1 MEKGW
6 KFKKEKTDLIVGTE
20 AKPTQFK
27 SGEVIINKKSTK
39 KHLDKLIQINNDGI
53 NKEPKG
59 KVTND
64 ATEGGLLKGKP
75 HYDENGNPTGGIP
88 GIVDG
93 VKKIETEGD
102 EFVVNA
108 EASRKHW
115 QELSKINQE
124 DGNGVAI
131 GPQDANYE
139 EDPEEEYKGG
149 GKIEFNAN
157 HIPSK
162 WVMSYA
168 KKIKSKY
175 PEIWKLGGNI
185 FGNQAFENLERVFNR
200 GYWLDSEKWM
210 YIKWRSYV
218 ARHQR
223 DYHIGGVVAMLK
235 WVDKVEKG
243 WPYMKELIEAKIA
256 KKGWKHKQSSK
267 KMKDGG
273 NIESENKP
281 KNLEDNI
288 FIHETKK
295 EYFENILKK
304 GFKLSENPVITK
316 GIYTVIEKDKKDKF
330 YHDGY
335 EIAIK
340 LKEGSKIFWTDTERP
355 TDFIYGITGNKYF
368 SNVYKKWYELTTN
381 HPFEKRYE
389 MPQDEK
395 WKWREKL
402 STEINN
408 WLDEN
413 KYCGI
418 QQGGE
423 IVITNL
429 NCIKNIKPYNR
440 ELSSK
445 MSKGGV
451 ITYKDK
457 YNTKYGYKKGESH
470 SLEQIHIDSG
480 VSMKGLQQIY
490 DKGIGAYKT
499 NPSSVRPNVTSKE
512 QWAMARVYS
521 SVMGGKAAKI
531 DAKELK
537 MENGGNIDEAISK
550 LKSVTSQQKN
560 TIKRI
565 VSTIEKA
572 NGKQTVSVLD
582 IRKGHV
588 ILNVFNVRDKV
599 DVIRTT
605 TFCDVEINTKGNIT
619 KGFYN
624 YLTPK
629 VETKYP
635 YMEKGGG
642 VGQEITCQNCGWHWN
657 TNQSEEFDKYVC
669 HNCGT
674 DNSMVYA
681 PKKHVEGGLVAPN
694 GKSSNLTPEQY
705 KLVRTTAFKA
715 WFGDWENDF
724 ANASKVIDE
733 NGEPLVVEH
742 KTNSEFYIFDKNKS
756 GTKSDYGYFGK
767 GFYFSPKGKGSKS
780 YGDRIMYCFLNLKN
794 PKYIKSYELEPNNFI
809 EAIVIRGDFD
819 FIENKKLTSKESK
832 EIQEIVVFEPN
843 QIKLADGTNTT
854 FDGNNPDIRFEEG
867 GIVNIVNSKSLTI
880 EIGSDLYKVQYQRN
894 ERGDTDKN
902 VWFANVMSKNGETI
916 ENGHLCYDYEYTNVI
931 YGFSLYEVEKD
942 IVDTFKENS
951 LYLIIQDDYGLDIEV
966 RHIESSN
973 NPDIRFDGG
982 GKVNEKKIRVKV
994 EYLEEQFYELNKEI
1008 DVPVSV
1014 FKQYQKTG
1022 KVPREFLN
1030 DLTSEIED
1038 KNWVETNPMSVHLTL
1053 VNKMEHGGNIEWSKA
1068 KIGDNALV
1076 VSENKMGIIVKDYG
1090 RKFHLKFVD
1099 GTQKTHDA
1107 SELNFYSFDEED
1119 YGKGG
1124 TLMVKGKL
1132 VKVGD
1137 TGIYDG
1143 RVKEDITVTSISPK
1157 IVTFVTSNGVKKG
1170 VYTYKFE
1177 KFYIPSNVEKPIEGS
1192 IEEVKVEDNKQKIS
1206 TENKI
1211 LIKKL
1216 INSIPKSTYKEY
1228 GDGELPYELLVYT
1241 DDDEFE
1247 VAQFVSF
1254 KNITELDKV
1263 FDKIIT
1269 KYKNK
1274 LLRIEF
1280 KWSEDYGYPDQIVIY
1295 NEDENEV
1302 EEVKVEKI
1310 KLSVLN
1316 KIKKLSKRIIE
1327 IEKYNLGDE
1336 DDIYSY
1342 KGDLSFKERRKLFEE
1357 QRNLENELTK
1367 VTDNL
1372 SKEQC
1377 FSINDENFQALN
1389 NAGDYGYED
1398 ENEVEEPILEEEVIQ
1413 EPIIDQP
1420 KIGKMAYE
1428 MTLDEYQ
1435 AKVSPIIKD
1444 YRKFIK
1450 KYEKWFA
1457 ASAYNGL
1464 LYVSLEEVIDALNSG
1479 ISYSNFRLPSKD
1491 DWTYRNF
1498 TPEQQARYEYSYRK
1512 TRKFDENYTQE
1523 PTPQYL
1529 IDEKNNYINKFKE
1542 FFTKD
1547 EIESRVEQDEL
1558 KSNKRSVRRAIDN
1571 GTYAK
1576 MLELGEITIER
1587 LNEIGDSVGVRIP
1600 RSVLSPKDKLKAEFD
1615 EKKRKALSEL
1625 PTISVEKMDALI
1637 ESILKDLKPLESEI
1651 YIKERKR
1658 ILELFSKVTKL
1669 QEISV
1674 KDLAQMNLPQ
1684 INVYVITEIR
1694 VIKED
1699 RKTIDKFVKVDLN
1712 DNWEKELNKALVE
1725 FVESLKY
1732 KIIFSIINNFDRITV
1747 PISEIKRLGIKVG
1760 EKGFEGQYKF
1770 IFENGCSFIFETQS
1784 IPAGGYNIQAYH
1796 FRFLS
1801 NFIDVKSSTGEKI
1814 PNNEFYKYFN
1824 AENYSKLENSKE
1836 QEFKQKIESRI
1847 IVLENLIEGYK
1858 KEQSKRLEDVKPIE
1872 DINEAKTLPY
1882 VESFV
1887 VKPIYDGSQNIYQIT
1902 LKEGYRFEYK
1912 KYIGGRY
1919 KQFIVGEKKDTN
1931 SLYKALNNVQP
1942 IFDLLI
1948 EKEEKEIEKLSSYL
1962 KTTYNEL
1969 LIAPNGEVSNLDKT
1983 QYALVRTKA
1992 FKNWFGDWENDPEN
2006 SSKVID
2012 ENGEPKVLYRGF
2024 PKRKNLGYTF
2034 KYNVNLFGSKGVG
2047 GRQTNKFGFYFTD
2060 NKKVAESYANNLTE
2074 TDKEQVIQSYFL
2086 NIRKLA
2092 DIFDK
2097 NYKYDNDELGWD
2109 FNEELGYN
2117 QYISKEDIS
2126 LQNIL
2131 DSLNLSVE
2139 DFKNYVLMLNRSLYN
2154 DINRH
2159 KDYLFLLKHAFQYFV
2174 NWNKDDNNE
2183 ELWRKILFDLG
2194 YDGICFYEG
2203 THSYSSFKYSL
2214 TYACFNSNQIKL
2226 ADGTN
2231 INFDPEK
2238 EDVRFDQGG
2247 NVDSIE
2253 KANIKI
2259 DKLPNGK
2266 LFDDAKNIEGIFDRS
2281 KYSWSEVIENFEKN
2295 KNSANLESINI
2306 KDIHIT
2312 QPNIQSNKVKSII
2325 KNIDSIPVINVIQFK
2340 DGEKAIYDGHH
2351 RLVANWAL
2359 GNNLIKVNL
2368 VKVNDYFNKGG
2379 GIDQKDTVTLDI
2391 PLLIRTLELAR
2402 EDIKND
2408 EELHRMVERLLNL
2421 KNKKK
2426 LTMDDYEYIAKI
2438 QKLKK

>member
-243 WPYMKELIEAKIA
+243 WPYMKELIEAKIT

-267 KMKDGG
+267 KMDDGGNVNNNTLKVSSYILERHPKNGDVLQGGKFNGYQIVKTVKETKLGNVNYKLWLKNGINRRIVTYSPQNKKVSDFLKIEKSYAKGSMFVTWTDEPIGGKMKDGG
-273 NIESENKP
+273 N
-281 KNLEDNI
+281 
-288 FIHETKK
+288 
-295 EYFENILKK
+295 
-304 GFKLSENPVITK
+304 
-316 GIYTVIEKDKKDKF
+316 
-330 YHDGY
+330 
-335 EIAIK
+335 
-340 LKEGSKIFWTDTERP
+340 
-355 TDFIYGITGNKYF
+355 
-368 SNVYKKWYELTTN
+368 
-381 HPFEKRYE
+381 
-389 MPQDEK
+389 
-395 WKWREKL
+395 
-402 STEINN
+402 
-408 WLDEN
+408 
-413 KYCGI
+413 
-418 QQGGE
+418 
-423 IVITNL
+423 
-429 NCIKNIKPYNR
+429 
-440 ELSSK
+440 
-445 MSKGGV
+445 V

-499 NPSSVRPNVTSKE
+499 NPSSVRPNVKSKE

-537 MENGGNIDEAISK
+537 M
-550 LKSVTSQQKN
+550 V
-560 TIKRI
+560 
-565 VSTIEKA
+565 
-572 NGKQTVSVLD
+572 
-582 IRKGHV
+582 
-588 ILNVFNVRDKV
+588 
-599 DVIRTT
+599 
-605 TFCDVEINTKGNIT
+605 
-619 KGFYN
+619 
-624 YLTPK
+624 
-629 VETKYP
+629 
-635 YMEKGGG
+635 KGGG
-642 VGQEITCQNCGWHWN
+642 VGQEITCVKCDWHWN

-681 PKKHVEGGLVAPN
+681 PKKHKEGGLIAPN
-694 GKSSNLTPEQY
+694 QKPSNLTPQQY
-705 KLVRTTAFKA
+705 KLVRTPEFKS
-715 WFGDWENDF
+715 WFGDWENDPE
-724 ANASKVIDE
+724 NASKIVDE
-733 NGEPLVVEH
+733 NGEPKMVYH
-742 KTNSEFYIFDKNKS
+742 GTNEKFTIFSLEKVGSNV
-756 GTKSDYGYFGK
+756 DYGMWGS
-767 GFYFSPKGKGSKS
+767 GFYFSPIKSFSKGYGSNLLKVFLNIRNPFVRNPNLTGSKTEFKPV
-780 YGDRIMYCFLNLKN
+780 YGKEESIQLRNEILNANYDGVLQYESGQKN
-794 PKYIKSYELEPNNFI
+794 LLTQ
-809 EAIVIRGDFD
+809 IVA
-819 FIENKKLTSKESK
+819 
-832 EIQEIVVFEPN
+832 FEPE
-843 QIKLADGTNTT
+843 QIKLADGTNKT
-854 FDGNNPDIRFEEG
+854 FDGSNPDIRFEDGGKVNSNFTPILEWRMMGVEQEDGTYKYVPYNEFYLWIYDDVHAEQKLKDGIYEYPYPTIEFNDDLESIWSKNKFKRYKGNKHIVGFVYGHVTEYLTKKGYFGMEIYVMTTKPNFRRQGVNQFAIRYLRNKFNLDKEQVEFKYPTEKGKLFIASNKFLEG
-867 GIVNIVNSKSLTI
+867 GN
-880 EIGSDLYKVQYQRN
+880 
-894 ERGDTDKN
+894 
-902 VWFANVMSKNGETI
+902 
-916 ENGHLCYDYEYTNVI
+916 
-931 YGFSLYEVEKD
+931 
-942 IVDTFKENS
+942 
-951 LYLIIQDDYGLDIEV
+951 
-966 RHIESSN
+966 
-973 NPDIRFDGG
+973 
-982 GKVNEKKIRVKV
+982 VNEKKIRVKV

-1053 VNKMEHGGNIEWSKA
+1053 V
-1068 KIGDNALV
+1068 
-1076 VSENKMGIIVKDYG
+1076 ENM
-1090 RKFHLKFVD
+1090 
-1099 GTQKTHDA
+1099 
-1107 SELNFYSFDEED
+1107 S
-1119 YGKGG
+1119 KGG
-1124 TLMVKGKL
+1124 TLMVKGNL

-1137 TGIYDG
+1137 TGIYNG

-1177 KFYIPSNVEKPIEGS
+1177 KFYIPSNVEKPISET
-1192 IEEVKVEDNKQKIS
+1192 IEEVKVEDDKEELNKKFDLLNKKYVKYSKLLDQKTKVNENTDDIEKILDDIQEQMSLIS
-1206 TENKI
+1206 NKI
-1211 LIKKL
+1211 E
-1216 INSIPKSTYKEY
+1216 KSQE
-1228 GDGELPYELLVYT
+1228 
-1241 DDDEFE
+1241 
-1247 VAQFVSF
+1247 
-1254 KNITELDKV
+1254 
-1263 FDKIIT
+1263 
-1269 KYKNK
+1269 
-1274 LLRIEF
+1274 
-1280 KWSEDYGYPDQIVIY
+1280 IY
-1295 NEDENEV
+1295 
-1302 EEVKVEKI
+1302 
-1310 KLSVLN
+1310 
-1316 KIKKLSKRIIE
+1316 
-1327 IEKYNLGDE
+1327 
-1336 DDIYSY
+1336 
-1342 KGDLSFKERRKLFEE
+1342 
-1357 QRNLENELTK
+1357 
-1367 VTDNL
+1367 
-1372 SKEQC
+1372 
-1377 FSINDENFQALN
+1377 
-1389 NAGDYGYED
+1389 
-1398 ENEVEEPILEEEVIQ
+1398 EPILEEEVIQ
-1413 EPIIDQP
+1413 EPIIEEP

-1512 TRKFDENYTQE
+1512 TRNFDENYTQE
-1523 PTPQYL
+1523 PTPKYL

-1558 KSNKRSVRRAIDN
+1558 KSNKRSVKRAIDN

-1576 MLELGEITIER
+1576 MLESGEITIER

-1600 RSVLSPKDKLKAEFD
+1600 RSVLSPKDKLKAEFE
-1615 EKKRKALSEL
+1615 EKKRKALSQL
-1625 PTISVEKMDALI
+1625 PRISIEKMDALI
-1637 ESILKDLKPLESEI
+1637 KNILEDLKQLEPEI
-1651 YIKERKR
+1651 FISERKR
-1658 ILELFSKVTKL
+1658 ILELFSEVTKL
-1669 QEISV
+1669 KEISAD
-1674 KDLAQMNLPQ
+1674 DLSQMNLPP
-1684 INVYVITEIR
+1684 INVYIVTTVR
-1694 VIKED
+1694 VIEED
-1699 RKTIDKFVKVDLN
+1699 RRIKQKFVKVELS
-1712 DNWEKELNKALVE
+1712 DNWEKELNKFLVE
-1725 FVESLKY
+1725 FIEALKY

-1747 PISEIKRLGIKVG
+1747 PIFNIERLNIEVG
-1760 EKGFEGQYKF
+1760 KKGFQGQYKF
-1770 IFENGCSFIFETQS
+1770 MFENGCSFIFETQS
-1784 IPAGGYNIQAYH
+1784 IPAGGYNIQSFHY
-1796 FRFLS
+1796 RFIS
-1801 NFIDVKSSTGEKI
+1801 NFINLTSATGERI
-1814 PNNEFYKYFN
+1814 PSNEFYKYFN
-1824 AENYSKLENSKE
+1824 AENYSKLQGNKE
-1836 QEFKQKIESRI
+1836 EEFVKKTKYKISI
-1847 IVLENLIEGYK
+1847 LENLIEGYK
-1858 KEQSKRLEDVKPIE
+1858 KEENQNLEDIKPESVEEIE
-1872 DINEAKTLPY
+1872 SLPY
-1882 VESFV
+1882 VKKVNKKLVYEDTV
-1887 VKPIYDGSQNIYQIT
+1887 LVYQVF
-1902 LKEGYRFEYK
+1902 LKEGYRFENRKSYL
-1912 KYIGGRY
+1912 GGQY
-1919 KQFIVGEKKDTN
+1919 KQFEVSDDSN
-1931 SLYKALNNVQP
+1931 SDKERILASFKFVIN
-1942 IFDLLI
+1942 IFDVLI
-1948 EKEEKEIEKLSSYL
+1948 RKEQQEIDKLSSYL
-1962 KTTYNEL
+1962 NTPYNEL
-1969 LIAPNGEVSNLDKT
+1969 LFAPNGKVSNLNSI
-1983 QYALVRTKA
+1983 QYALVRTTNFKA
-1992 FKNWFGDWENDPEN
+1992 WFGDWENDPKN
-2006 SSKVID
+2006 ASKVVD

-2024 PKRKNLGYTF
+2024 PKRKNLGFTF
-2034 KYNVNLFGSKGVG
+2034 KNNVNLFGSKGVA

-2060 NKKVAESYANNLTE
+2060 SLQVAESYANNLTE
-2074 TDKEQVIQSYFL
+2074 TGKEKTIQSYFL

-2092 DIFDK
+2092 EIINKDYNEI
-2097 NYKYDNDELGWD
+2097 NDDLGWV
-2109 FNEELGYN
+2109 FNEQLGSSKYV
-2117 QYISKEDIS
+2117 SKEDITPAH
-2126 LQNIL
+2126 IL
-2131 DSLNLSVE
+2131 KSINLPLE
-2139 DFKNYVLMLNRSLYN
+2139 DFKNYAERLNRDIYN
-2154 DINRH
+2154 EISRDERYSSNNSIFTS
-2159 KDYLFLLKHAFQYFV
+2159 YLSSTKHAFQYFV
-2174 NWNKDDNNE
+2174 NWGKYDNNE
-2183 ELWRKILFDLG
+2183 DFWRTILFDLG
-2194 YDGICFYEG
+2194 YDGVSFYES
-2203 THSYSSFKYSL
+2203 THTYHAFKYAL
-2214 TYACFNSNQIKL
+2214 TYACFESNQIKL

-2295 KNSANLESINI
+2295 KNSATLESINI
-2306 KDIHIT
+2306 NDIHIT

-2325 KNIDSIPVINVIQFK
+2325 KNINSIPVINVIQFK
-2340 DGEKAIYDGHH
+2340 NGEKSIYDGHH

-2359 GNNLIKVNL
+2359 GNNMIKVNL
-2368 VKVNDYFNKGG
+2368 VKVNDYFNEGG
-2379 GIDQKDTVTLDI
+2379 NVDQKDTVTLDI

-2402 EDIKND
+2402 EDIKSD
-2408 EELHRMVERLLNL
+2408 EELHKMVERLLNL
-2421 KNKKK
+2421 KNKKE
-2426 LTMDDYEYIAKI
+2426 LTMDDYEYIANI

>member
-1 MEKGW
+1 MVIFYRFVKYLFAMEKGW
-6 KFKKEKTDLIVGTE
+6 KFKKEKTNLIVGTE

-102 EFVVNA
+102 EFVINA

-243 WPYMKELIEAKIA
+243 WPYMKELIEDKIA

-273 NIESENKP
+273 N
-281 KNLEDNI
+281 
-288 FIHETKK
+288 
-295 EYFENILKK
+295 
-304 GFKLSENPVITK
+304 
-316 GIYTVIEKDKKDKF
+316 
-330 YHDGY
+330 
-335 EIAIK
+335 
-340 LKEGSKIFWTDTERP
+340 
-355 TDFIYGITGNKYF
+355 
-368 SNVYKKWYELTTN
+368 
-381 HPFEKRYE
+381 
-389 MPQDEK
+389 
-395 WKWREKL
+395 
-402 STEINN
+402 
-408 WLDEN
+408 
-413 KYCGI
+413 
-418 QQGGE
+418 
-423 IVITNL
+423 
-429 NCIKNIKPYNR
+429 
-440 ELSSK
+440 
-445 MSKGGV
+445 V

-480 VSMKGLQQIY
+480 VSMNGLQQIY

-499 NPSSVRPNVTSKE
+499 NPQSVRPNVKSKE

-537 MENGGNIDEAISK
+537 M
-550 LKSVTSQQKN
+550 V
-560 TIKRI
+560 
-565 VSTIEKA
+565 
-572 NGKQTVSVLD
+572 
-582 IRKGHV
+582 
-588 ILNVFNVRDKV
+588 
-599 DVIRTT
+599 
-605 TFCDVEINTKGNIT
+605 
-619 KGFYN
+619 
-624 YLTPK
+624 
-629 VETKYP
+629 
-635 YMEKGGG
+635 KGGG
-642 VGQEITCQNCGWHWN
+642 VGQEITCVKCAWHWN

-674 DNSMVYA
+674 DNSMIYA
-681 PKKHVEGGLVAPN
+681 PKKH
-694 GKSSNLTPEQY
+694 
-705 KLVRTTAFKA
+705 
-715 WFGDWENDF
+715 
-724 ANASKVIDE
+724 
-733 NGEPLVVEH
+733 
-742 KTNSEFYIFDKNKS
+742 
-756 GTKSDYGYFGK
+756 
-767 GFYFSPKGKGSKS
+767 
-780 YGDRIMYCFLNLKN
+780 
-794 PKYIKSYELEPNNFI
+794 
-809 EAIVIRGDFD
+809 
-819 FIENKKLTSKESK
+819 
-832 EIQEIVVFEPN
+832 
-843 QIKLADGTNTT
+843 
-854 FDGNNPDIRFEEG
+854 EE
-867 GIVNIVNSKSLTI
+867 
-880 EIGSDLYKVQYQRN
+880 
-894 ERGDTDKN
+894 
-902 VWFANVMSKNGETI
+902 
-916 ENGHLCYDYEYTNVI
+916 
-931 YGFSLYEVEKD
+931 
-942 IVDTFKENS
+942 
-951 LYLIIQDDYGLDIEV
+951 
-966 RHIESSN
+966 
-973 NPDIRFDGG
+973 G

-1038 KNWVETNPMSVHLTL
+1038 KNWVETNPMSVHLTI
-1053 VNKMEHGGNIEWSKA
+1053 VEKMS
-1068 KIGDNALV
+1068 
-1076 VSENKMGIIVKDYG
+1076 
-1090 RKFHLKFVD
+1090 
-1099 GTQKTHDA
+1099 
-1107 SELNFYSFDEED
+1107 
-1119 YGKGG
+1119 KGG
-1124 TLMVKGKL
+1124 TLMVKGNL

-1137 TGIYDG
+1137 TGIYNG

-1177 KFYIPSNVEKPIEGS
+1177 KFYIPSNVEKPIEET
-1192 IEEVKVEDNKQKIS
+1192 IEQVKVENDKEDLNKKFDLLNKKYVKYSKLLDQKTKANENTDDIEEILDVIQEEMSKIS
-1206 TENKI
+1206 NKI
-1211 LIKKL
+1211 EESQLI
-1216 INSIPKSTYKEY
+1216 E
-1228 GDGELPYELLVYT
+1228 
-1241 DDDEFE
+1241 
-1247 VAQFVSF
+1247 
-1254 KNITELDKV
+1254 
-1263 FDKIIT
+1263 
-1269 KYKNK
+1269 
-1274 LLRIEF
+1274 
-1280 KWSEDYGYPDQIVIY
+1280 
-1295 NEDENEV
+1295 
-1302 EEVKVEKI
+1302 
-1310 KLSVLN
+1310 
-1316 KIKKLSKRIIE
+1316 
-1327 IEKYNLGDE
+1327 
-1336 DDIYSY
+1336 
-1342 KGDLSFKERRKLFEE
+1342 
-1357 QRNLENELTK
+1357 
-1367 VTDNL
+1367 
-1372 SKEQC
+1372 
-1377 FSINDENFQALN
+1377 
-1389 NAGDYGYED
+1389 
-1398 ENEVEEPILEEEVIQ
+1398 

-1420 KIGKMAYE
+1420 KIGKKSYYVFYNDDTKLYELINNTNPVDQPIVKTFKREADANNYLSNLYEGKTSQVKGKMAYE

-1576 MLELGEITIER
+1576 MLESGEITIER

-1600 RSVLSPKDKLKAEFD
+1600 RSVLSPKDRLKAEFD

-1637 ESILKDLKPLESEI
+1637 QSIFEDLKPLESEI

-1684 INVYVITEIR
+1684 INIYIITTVR
-1694 VIKED
+1694 VIEED
-1699 RKTIDKFVKVDLN
+1699 RRIKDKFVKVELN

-1725 FVESLKY
+1725 FVEALKY

-1747 PISEIKRLGIKVG
+1747 PISEIKRLSIKAG
-1760 EKGFEGQYKF
+1760 NKGFEGQYKF
-1770 IFENGCSFIFETQS
+1770 MFENGCSFVFETQS
-1784 IPAGGYNIQAYH
+1784 IPAGGYNIQAFHY
-1796 FRFLS
+1796 RFLS
-1801 NFIDVKSSTGEKI
+1801 NFVDVKSPTGERI

-1824 AENYSKLENSKE
+1824 AENYSKLEKE
-1836 QEFKQKIESRI
+1836 
-1847 IVLENLIEGYK
+1847 
-1858 KEQSKRLEDVKPIE
+1858 
-1872 DINEAKTLPY
+1872 
-1882 VESFV
+1882 
-1887 VKPIYDGSQNIYQIT
+1887 
-1902 LKEGYRFEYK
+1902 
-1912 KYIGGRY
+1912 
-1919 KQFIVGEKKDTN
+1919 
-1931 SLYKALNNVQP
+1931 
-1942 IFDLLI
+1942 
-1948 EKEEKEIEKLSSYL
+1948 
-1962 KTTYNEL
+1962 
-1969 LIAPNGEVSNLDKT
+1969 
-1983 QYALVRTKA
+1983 
-1992 FKNWFGDWENDPEN
+1992 
-2006 SSKVID
+2006 
-2012 ENGEPKVLYRGF
+2012 
-2024 PKRKNLGYTF
+2024 
-2034 KYNVNLFGSKGVG
+2034 
-2047 GRQTNKFGFYFTD
+2047 
-2060 NKKVAESYANNLTE
+2060 
-2074 TDKEQVIQSYFL
+2074 
-2086 NIRKLA
+2086 
-2092 DIFDK
+2092 
-2097 NYKYDNDELGWD
+2097 
-2109 FNEELGYN
+2109 
-2117 QYISKEDIS
+2117 
-2126 LQNIL
+2126 
-2131 DSLNLSVE
+2131 
-2139 DFKNYVLMLNRSLYN
+2139 
-2154 DINRH
+2154 
-2159 KDYLFLLKHAFQYFV
+2159 
-2174 NWNKDDNNE
+2174 
-2183 ELWRKILFDLG
+2183 
-2194 YDGICFYEG
+2194 
-2203 THSYSSFKYSL
+2203 
-2214 TYACFNSNQIKL
+2214 
-2226 ADGTN
+2226 
-2231 INFDPEK
+2231 
-2238 EDVRFDQGG
+2238 FDQGG

-2259 DKLPNGK
+2259 DQLPNGK
-2266 LFDDAKNIEGIFDRS
+2266 LFDDAKNIQGIFDRS

-2295 KNSANLESINI
+2295 KNSATLESINI

-2325 KNIDSIPVINVIQFK
+2325 KNIDDVPVINVIQFK
-2340 DGEKAIYDGHH
+2340 NGEKAIYDGHH

-2359 GNNLIKVNL
+2359 GNNMIKVNL

-2379 GIDQKDTVTLDI
+2379 SIDQKDTVTLDI

-2402 EDIKND
+2402 EDIKSD

-2421 KNKKK
+2421 KNKKE